1 LLKFTLNNPKKG
13 DYVMDTEHV
22 ARDYLFER
30 ATVAIIGASPKEER
44 PSIQIVEYLDHNG
57 MKVFLSRARS

>member
-1 LLKFTLNNPKKG
+1 
-13 DYVMDTEHV
+13 MDTEHV